1 MTTDNTNENENSY
14 LSSRNSTVIRF
25 RPYPYL
31 NDAIKAAEHYTSL
44 KSSPT
49 DKRKIIERLL
59 ITDEFFRDVSP
70 IMISAFPRMESPIR
84 HLILDN
90 IIRLIHKGEDFTVIA
105 GEIARLMTDKNFN
118 LREKAAL
125 LLQHMGENAAPAIPR
140 VVSYLRSRLPDV
152 QHSAIKVL
160 AAIGPVAA
168 DASIPKLKAYLNS
181 NALPAEYRE
190 LGQKTLQILRGEE
203 KPIRPDIKIEGVL
216 ESSGNETAKSD
227 TKAEGPAEHTLQYLA
242 IKGKS
247 IVIAEDQESV
257 RSMIRRALTACGAT
271 TKETYDGEIVLKML
285 QAKLNI
291 DLFILD
297 LMMPNIS
304 GAEVL
309 KEIRENPQYKLTP
322 VIIVSARTERSI
334 KLKMAQLEVS
344 AYFSKPFKL
353 TELLSCINS
362 IFSQ

>member
-1 MTTDNTNENENSY
+1 MTTDNTNENENNSV
-14 LSSRNSTVIRF
+14 SSKTSTAVRF
-25 RPYPYL
+25 RPYQYL
-31 NDAIKAAEHYTSL
+31 NDAIKAAEHYASL
-44 KSSPT
+44 KSTPT
-49 DKRKIIERLL
+49 DKRRIIERLL

-70 IMISAFPRMESPIR
+70 IMIASFPRMESPIR

-90 IIRLIHKGEDFTVIA
+90 VIRLIHKGEDFSIIA
-105 GEIARLMTDKNFN
+105 GEIAKLMTDKNFN

-125 LLQHMGENAAPAIPR
+125 LLQHMGEDAAPAIPR
-140 VVSYLRSRLPDV
+140 VVSYLRSKLPDV
-152 QHSAIKVL
+152 QLSAIKVL
-160 AAIGPVAA
+160 AALGPVAA
-168 DASIPKLKAYLNS
+168 DASIPKLKTFLNS
-181 NALPAEYRE
+181 SSLPEEYRK

-203 KPIRPDIKIEGVL
+203 RPIRPDIKIEGVF
-216 ESSGNETAKSD
+216 ESSGNDAAAAASTAEAPS
-227 TKAEGPAEHTLQYLA
+227 GHTMQYLA
-242 IKGKS
+242 IKGKN

-271 TKETYDGEIVLKML
+271 TRETYDGEIVMKML
-285 QAKLNI
+285 QAKLDI

-297 LMMPNIS
+297 LMMPNVS

-353 TELLSCINS
+353 TELLACINS